1 MYQVIVKDFEK
12 LKMGKKK
19 LQKFLSEKCSCS
31 IEDIMDVSA
40 VETEYSTIYVVTV
53 RG

>member
-19 LQKFLSEKCSCS
+19 LQKFLSEKCSCN
-31 IEDIMDVSA
+31 IEDIADISSI
-40 VETEYSTIYVVTV
+40 ETEYSIIYVVSI